1 MRHPPLVLVA
11 DDNAANVDILQTRL
25 SSQGYKVIT
34 ARDGAEAVAVARSEC
49 PDLILLDVMMPKQ
62 DGYAVCRELKGDPS
76 LPFMPIILVT
86 ARSDQRDIIAG
97 LDSGGD
103 EYVTKPVDQGALI
116 ARVRSLLRIKELHD
130 IVAEQSRQLA
140 EWNSSLE
147 LRVASQVAEIE
158 KISQLKRFMA
168 PQLADLV
175 LSRGEAVTLESHRRE
190 VAVVFC
196 DLRGFTAFAE
206 TAEPEEMIG
215 TVREYHAALG
225 KIVFRHEG
233 TIERFLGDGLMILF
247 NDPVPCPDPAWR
259 AVCMALEMQQC
270 MTVLSERWRKLGH
283 ELGFG
288 IGIAFGFAT
297 LGVIGFE
304 GRFDYTAMGT
314 VANLAARLCNE
325 ARSGQT
331 LISQRVAGLLESRI
345 VADPVGPFSLKGIT
359 RPVTAYVLRSI
370 SGASAWL

>member
-1 MRHPPLVLVA
+1 MRRPALILVA

-25 SSQGYKVIT
+25 SSQGYTVMT
-34 ARDGAEAVAVARSEC
+34 AHDGAEAIAVARSEL

-62 DGYAVCRELKGDPS
+62 DGYAVCRELKGDQS

-86 ARSDQRDIIAG
+86 ARSDQRDIVAG

-103 EYVTKPVDQGALI
+103 EYVTKPVDQAALI

-140 EWNSSLE
+140 EWNNALE
-147 LRVASQVAEIE
+147 LRVARQVAEIE
-158 KISQLKRFMA
+158 QISRLKRFMA
-168 PQLADLV
+168 PQLADLI
-175 LSRGEAVTLESHRRE
+175 LSRGAAETLESHRRE

-225 KIVFRHEG
+225 EIVFRHEG

-247 NDPVPCPDPAWR
+247 NDPVPCAEPAWR
-259 AVCMALEMQQC
+259 AVCMALEMQQR
-270 MTVLSERWRKLGH
+270 MSILSERWRKLGH

-288 IGIAFGFAT
+288 IGITFGFAT

-331 LISQRVAGLLESRI
+331 LVSQRVMGLLESRI
-345 VADPVGPFSLKGIT
+345 VADRVGPFSLKGIT
-359 RPVTAYVLRSI
+359 RPVVAYAVRAN
-370 SGASAWL
+370 ASA

>member
-1 MRHPPLVLVA
+1 MRRPPLILVA
-11 DDNAANVDILQTRL
+11 DDNPANVEILEARL
-25 SSQGYKVIT
+25 RSQGYDVIT
-34 ARDGAEAVAVARSEC
+34 ARDGEEAAAVARRDL
-49 PDLILLDVMMPKQ
+49 PDLILLDVMIPKQ
-62 DGYAVCRELKGDPS
+62 DGFAVCRDLKGDPS

-103 EYVTKPVDQGALI
+103 EYVTKPVDQAALI

-130 IVAEQSRQLA
+130 LVTEQSRQLS
-140 EWNSSLE
+140 EWNSLLE
-147 LRVASQVAEIE
+147 QRVASQVAEIE
-158 KISQLKRFMA
+158 KIGKLRRFMP
-168 PQLADLV
+168 PQVAKLV
-175 LSRGEAVTLESHRRE
+175 MSRGEDVLLESHRRE

-196 DLRGFTAFAE
+196 DLRGFTAFSE

-225 KIVFRHEG
+225 EIVFRHEG

-247 NDPVPCPDPAWR
+247 NDPVPCPDPAWCAAR
-259 AVCMALEMQQC
+259 MAMEMQQR
-270 MTVLSERWRKLGH
+270 MSALSERWRKLGH

-297 LGVIGFE
+297 LGVIGFG

-331 LISQRVAGLLESRI
+331 LISQRIAGLLDDRI
-345 VADPVGPFSLKGIT
+345 VADPVGPFSLKGIS
-359 RPVTAYVLRSI
+359 RPVTAHSLRAI
-370 SGASAWL
+370 AGG